1 MPFPGIPAEALS
13 ALAEPSVATQAR
25 LTEALRGCGA
35 PAGAEA
41 RVLEYARLLLA
52 ANTATNLTG
61 ARGWDDLVEAHL
73 EDSLRALAWVPPAAR
88 VVADWGSG
96 AGLPGLVWALARPEW
111 TLHLVERNEKKA
123 GFLREAAQR
132 LHARNVQVHAR
143 QLHEVLGALAPRA
156 DAVVARAVERLPAL
170 LARLA
175 GERAPR
181 IPLLWMAGPG
191 WEGEFAALPQARRV
205 LWRAEALGRYAL
217 AAGRGERALVRFT
230 RAEASR

>member
-25 LTEALRGCGA
+25 LTEALRDSKA
-35 PAGAEA
+35 PPDAAA

-52 ANTATNLTG
+52 ANTSTNLTG

-73 EDSLRALAWVPPAAR
+73 EDTLRALALVPPRAR
-88 VVADWGSG
+88 VLADWGSG
-96 AGLPGLVWALARPEW
+96 AGLPGLVWALVRPEW
-111 TLHLVERNEKKA
+111 NLHLVERNEKKA
-123 GFLREAAQR
+123 GFLREVAQR
-132 LHARNVQVHAR
+132 LAARNVQVHAR
-143 QLHEVLGALAPRA
+143 QLHEILGVLVPRA
-156 DAVVARAVERLPAL
+156 DAIVARAVEPLPAL

-175 GERAPR
+175 GERVPR

-191 WEGEFAALPQARRV
+191 WEGEFDALPPARRAH
-205 LWRAEALGRYAL
+205 WRAEPLGRYAL
-217 AAGRGERALVRFT
+217 ATGRGERALVRFT